1 MTPLWMVAFLD
12 LPGDTHEAGANFWSE
27 VTGFQRGP
35 QRGEEG
41 QFATLVPS
49 VGTDYLR
56 VQRLE
61 EDTPRVHLD
70 LHVDDPATAAIELEG
85 HGAEVLESPY
95 DDLRTMSSPG
105 GFVFC
110 LVPEPGGVR
119 PPPTTWPD
127 PSTGSGQ
134 GARTSYVDQVCL
146 DIPPSRYDDELAFWA
161 AVTGWRR
168 REPSPGSEFGRLTPG
183 PEQPLQLLL
192 QRLDDEQS
200 TVTAHLDWAASDHEA
215 ELAAHEAAGAEVQ
228 ARFEHWTVL
237 RDPAGLTY
245 CVTRRRPGDRPE

>member
-1 MTPLWMVAFLD
+1 MTPLWIVAFLD
-12 LPGDTHEAGANFWSE
+12 LPGDTHEAGTDFWSE

-35 QRGEEG
+35 QRGEQS
-41 QFATLVPS
+41 QFATLVPPA
-49 VGTDYLR
+49 GTDYLR

-61 EDTPRVHLD
+61 EHTPRVHLD
-70 LHVDDPATAAIELEG
+70 LHVDDPATAATELEAL
-85 HGAEVLESPY
+85 GAEVLASPY

-127 PSTGSGQ
+127 GR
-134 GARTSYVDQVCL
+134 ASYVDQVCL

-161 AVTGWRR
+161 AVTGWEVRAPR
-168 REPSPGSEFGRLTPG
+168 PGSEFGRITG
-183 PEQPLQLLL
+183 PPDQPLFLLL
-192 QRLDDEQS
+192 QRLDDEQE

-215 ELAAHEAAGAEVQ
+215 ELAAHQAAGAEVQ
-228 ARFEHWTVL
+228 GRFEGWTVL

-245 CVTRRRPGDRPE
+245 CVTRRKPGGRPE